1 MRSINAQKKEYF
13 HYLILRFFSDT
24 VETQFAKLLDSYPG
38 TEIMVIDQ
46 WRHCREMSQM
56 QVGRSVTKTKARHLI
71 SSKARWLLDFN
82 SSFISLDVVIL
93 IQLLNEF
100 FSCFLSTC
108 LKKLKRCSLAPWYIV
123 SVGRWK
129 LFLWQCIKSRL

>member
-71 SSKARWLLDFN
+71 SSKAR
-82 SSFISLDVVIL
+82 
-93 IQLLNEF
+93 
-100 FSCFLSTC
+100 
-108 LKKLKRCSLAPWYIV
+108 
-123 SVGRWK
+123 
-129 LFLWQCIKSRL
+129 